1 MPDDSVSCLSFDLGV
16 ICVTHNSAALIA
28 QFAAGVRRALEDL
41 NAVVVFVDSGSGDS
55 TVEVVRA
62 EVPNAHVVEMSANR
76 GFSAG
81 INAGIRHVEGLGG
94 ADAYAVLN
102 PDVVLGAGCLARL
115 VSAVREP
122 GVGIAAPRLQ
132 DEHGVL
138 LPSLRRKPRIV
149 ATWCDAIVGG
159 PTAARLRLPTEVI
172 RDPMAYRDDRDA
184 GWATGGMLVV
194 SRACSLAVG
203 EWDESFFMYEEEV
216 DFALRAA
223 DAGFVLRFVQDA
235 TATRTIGPPANA
247 PWAQALMRTNRI
259 SLVTRRSGRAVGLA
273 TWLGSLIGELL
284 RAARGRRESGAAA
297 WAILRS
303 LSPDQVM
310 RRYRPD
316 SRAVVGDPPRTSETT
331 RGTRR
336 PGLR

>member
-1 MPDDSVSCLSFDLGV
+1 MTDDSIGGPSFDLGV
-16 ICVTHNSAALIA
+16 ICVTHNSSALIG
-28 QFAAGVRRALEDL
+28 QLAAGVQRALAGL
-41 NAVVVFVDSGSGDS
+41 NAVMVFVDSGSVDS
-55 TVEVVRA
+55 TVDVVRT
-62 EVPNAHVVEMSANR
+62 EMPVAHVVEMSANR

-81 INAGIRHVEGLGG
+81 INVGIRHVEALGG

-102 PDVVLGAGCLARL
+102 PDVELGECCLARL
-115 VSAVREP
+115 VSAVRQP

-132 DEHGVL
+132 DEHGAL

-159 PTAARLRLPTEVI
+159 PAAARMRLPTEVI

-223 DAGFVLRFVQDA
+223 DAGYVLRFVHDA
-235 TATRTIGPPANA
+235 PATRTIGPPSNA

-259 SLVTRRSGRAVGLA
+259 SLVTRRSGRAAGLA

-297 WAILRS
+297 WAIFRCM
-303 LSPDQVM
+303 SPDQVM
-310 RRYRPD
+310 RRYRPE
-316 SRAVVGDPPRTSETT
+316 SRAVVGDRRMSETT
-331 RGTRR
+331 RGTRA
-336 PGLR
+336 PGPR